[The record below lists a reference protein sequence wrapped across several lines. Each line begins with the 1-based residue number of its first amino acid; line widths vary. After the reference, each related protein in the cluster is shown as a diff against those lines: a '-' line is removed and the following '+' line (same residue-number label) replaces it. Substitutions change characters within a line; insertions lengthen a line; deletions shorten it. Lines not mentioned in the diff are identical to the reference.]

1 MEAGYRSKVLFVDLT
16 HGRIQEEVLP
26 EALFSRALGICEG
39 IDTSETA
46 LSVGIIQDVGHWETY
61 LDHSSTLT
69 HFQGNWIP
77 LVSDWGAPSRPSPSE
92 NDADVLSGANKIW
105 KQRLCSAPESLIDQ
119 EIDKELTAYIKTASK
134 KNS

>member
-46 LSVGIIQDVGHWETY
+46 LSVRPHQKMMQMC
-61 LDHSSTLT
+61 
-69 HFQGNWIP
+69 FQGPIKFG
-77 LVSDWGAPSRPSPSE
+77 SKGRAAPP
-92 NDADVLSGANKIW
+92 NL
-105 KQRLCSAPESLIDQ
+105 
-119 EIDKELTAYIKTASK
+119 
-134 KNS
+134 